1 MNRYRI
7 IRTSDAIGRQLIRSG
22 TSIGANY
29 RAACRAKSRG
39 DVISK
44 MGTVEEETDE
54 TLYWLE
60 IVHDLKLSPPP
71 KIEELIREGNELLTI
86 TVSSINTAR
95 RNKDK

>member
-1 MNRYRI
+1 
-7 IRTSDAIGRQLIRSG
+7 
-22 TSIGANY
+22 
-29 RAACRAKSRG
+29 
-39 DVISK
+39 